1 MWDGVEERF
10 RKRLTMW
17 KRQYLSKEGR
27 ATLIRST
34 LSNLPIYYMSVLRLP
49 SSVRSRLE
57 QIQRDFLW
65 GGGSLERK
73 PHLVRWKV
81 VCLSKKKGGLGI
93 KCLSNLNKALLSKW
107 NWRYANEREALWNQV
122 IRGKYGEDRGGW
134 RTREVREAHGVGL
147 WKGIRMD
154 WDLVGARISFSVG
167 NGRRVSFWR
176 DRWCGD
182 APLCDSFPSIYALS
196 IEKEAWVADVW
207 DPLVQGGR
215 GGWNP
220 CFSRA
225 LNDWEVEEAKLFLG
239 CLHGKR
245 VIGDED
251 DKVVWTETKSGIFS
265 AKSLYLALEAGCP
278 SSFPSSCIW
287 KVWVQPK
294 ISFFAWE
301 AAWGK
306 ALTLDLVQRRG
317 WSLANRCYMC
327 MEKEET
333 IDHLLLHCSK
343 TRVLWEL
350 LFSLFGVYWVM
361 PCSVRETLL
370 SWQTSSVGKKHRKVW
385 RAAPLHIFWTVWK
398 ARNRLAFKDDDIS
411 IQRLKYSFLCSLW
424 SEAKLFIVECP
435 QTLVNFIDWVGSL

>member
-1 MWDGVEERF
+1 
-10 RKRLTMW
+10 
-17 KRQYLSKEGR
+17 
-27 ATLIRST
+27 
-34 LSNLPIYYMSVLRLP
+34 MSVLRLP
-49 SSVRSRLE
+49 SSVRRRLE

-107 NWRYANEREALWNQV
+107 NWRFANEREALWNQV

-147 WKGIRMD
+147 WKAIRMD
-154 WDLVGARISFSVG
+154 WDLVGERISFSVG

-207 DPLVQGGR
+207 DPL
-215 GGWNP
+215 
-220 CFSRA
+220 
-225 LNDWEVEEAKLFLG
+225 
-239 CLHGKR
+239 R

-265 AKSLYLALEAGCP
+265 AKSLYLALEADCP

-350 LFSLFGVYWVM
+350 LFSLFGVSWVM
-361 PCSVRETLL
+361 PCSVREILL

-398 ARNRLAFKDDDIS
+398 ARNHLAFKDDVIS